1 MFVSSTGEDGCTL
14 GSYGDIVVVMNSGLR
29 FGEDGGAVMIAELS
43 YG

>member
-14 GSYGDIVVVMNSGLR
+14 GGYGDIVVVMNSSLR